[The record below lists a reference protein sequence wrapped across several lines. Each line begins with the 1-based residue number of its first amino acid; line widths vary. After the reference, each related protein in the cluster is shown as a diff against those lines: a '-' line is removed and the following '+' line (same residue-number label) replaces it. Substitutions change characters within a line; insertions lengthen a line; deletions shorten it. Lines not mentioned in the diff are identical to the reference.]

1 MIKTGTEEL
10 DNFLENYKGLTTLY
24 GEGGSGKTTLCML
37 AAIEQALN
45 NKKVL
50 YLDTEINFSADRFEQ
65 ILNNRNKECIK
76 NILVLKIK
84 NFNLQHTQIK
94 TLEGIKNIS
103 LIIVDSITHH
113 YRRLYS
119 REPEIARAMLGKQL
133 SILKEISK
141 TIPIIITSQVY
152 SNMENNKKI

>member
-50 YLDTEINFSADRFEQ
+50 YLDTETAESYAGFLRKISIPTSIICGEIVPTLQ
-65 ILNNRNKECIK
+65 NK
-76 NILVLKIK
+76 
-84 NFNLQHTQIK
+84 
-94 TLEGIKNIS
+94 
-103 LIIVDSITHH
+103 
-113 YRRLYS
+113 R
-119 REPEIARAMLGKQL
+119 
-133 SILKEISK
+133 
-141 TIPIIITSQVY
+141 TSN
-152 SNMENNKKI
+152 SCGPCD

>member
-84 NFNLQHTQIK
+84 NRGLYWLMI
-94 TLEGIKNIS
+94 LRIS
-103 LIIVDSITHH
+103 L
-113 YRRLYS
+113 
-119 REPEIARAMLGKQL
+119 K
-133 SILKEISK
+133 
-141 TIPIIITSQVY
+141 
-152 SNMENNKKI
+152 NF